1 MGPKELALKLA
12 KTLDEK
18 KGGDIR
24 VLDTSGLTSLADYF
38 VICTATSTT
47 QIKAL
52 SDACEKAMKE
62 LGEEPHHI
70 EGRHGG
76 SWVLLDF
83 SSVVV
88 HLFLDEA
95 RKFYGLER
103 LWNDAVP
110 VELGEVLAGPE
121 IQYKTE
127 KA

>member
-1 MGPKELALKLA
+1 MGPKEMALTLA

-18 KGGDIR
+18 KGADIR
-24 VLDTSGLTSLADYF
+24 VLDTAGLTTLADYF
-38 VICTATSTT
+38 VICTASSIT

-52 SDACEKAMKE
+52 SEACEKVME
-62 LGEEPHHI
+62 DLGEPPHHI
-70 EGRHGG
+70 EGRRGG

-83 SSVVV
+83 SAVVV

-103 LWNDAVP
+103 LWNDASP
-110 VELGEVLAGPE
+110 VDLGGVLTDPQF
-121 IQYKTE
+121 QYKTE